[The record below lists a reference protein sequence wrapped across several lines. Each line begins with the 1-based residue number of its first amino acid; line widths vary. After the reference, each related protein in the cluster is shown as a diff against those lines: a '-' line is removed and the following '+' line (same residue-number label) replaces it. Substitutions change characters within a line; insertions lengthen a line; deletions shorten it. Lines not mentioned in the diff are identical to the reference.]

1 LGYKR
6 SMATPKRKNEPA
18 DTRVGFNV
26 PDEIAEEFELI
37 KSSLDVSGAKL
48 AEIATKF
55 VVAKLQSGELV
66 RLNDRLVPAK
76 NGVPII
82 EEEAA

>member
-1 LGYKR
+1 
-6 SMATPKRKNEPA
+6 MATPNRNKTEPA

-26 PDEIAEEFELI
+26 PDEIAGDFETI
-37 KSSLDVSGAKL
+37 KTELDVSGAKL
-48 AEIATKF
+48 AELSAKF
-55 VVAKLQSGELV
+55 VVAKLKAGELV

-82 EEEAA
+82 EEQAA